1 LYAVP
6 LESFRQLLRDMLTVN
21 VTLVARSQNE
31 EMRRPSVAGHAQNE
45 EDKRISAFKHRGWM

>member
-1 LYAVP
+1 MP